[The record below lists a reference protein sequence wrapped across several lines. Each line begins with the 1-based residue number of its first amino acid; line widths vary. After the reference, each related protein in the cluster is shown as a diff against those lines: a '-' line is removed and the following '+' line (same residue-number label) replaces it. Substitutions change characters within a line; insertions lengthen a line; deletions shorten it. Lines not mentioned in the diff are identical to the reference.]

1 MCVIKILRNY
11 WPSII
16 DEMNEA
22 VEQLSNKLGINKL
35 QFSESNNVI
44 LNLSISISLYHFVV
58 ATVDKVAN
66 CECFICKRFN
76 ATTLLK

>member
-66 CECFICKRFN
+66 YEYFICKRFS
-76 ATTLLK
+76 ATILLK